1 MNAHHRNLSEAPQAP
16 ARRPV
21 LRRRWPTILAA
32 LGITVALLVLV
43 AGSASAAPPHAE
55 VLAIASSLGEVIDNA
70 RNWIVGILAG
80 LATLFLTI
88 AGARYLLGGGDP
100 SEIEKAKTAFRA
112 ACLGYALAMLA
123 PVIVTVLRSI
133 IGA

>member
-1 MNAHHRNLSEAPQAP
+1 MNAHPKHLSQAQAP
-16 ARRPV
+16 IRQLV
-21 LRRRWPTILAA
+21 LRRRWPRILAA
-32 LGITVALLVLV
+32 LGTTVALLMLM
-43 AGSASAAPPHAE
+43 AGSATAAPPQTA
-55 VLAIASSLGEVIDNA
+55 VLAVASSLDQVINNA

-100 SEIEKAKTAFRA
+100 SETEKAKTAFRA

-123 PVIVTVLRSI
+123 PVIVTVLKSI

>member
-1 MNAHHRNLSEAPQAP
+1 MNTNREHLSEAPQS
-16 ARRPV
+16 ARRG
-21 LRRRWPTILAA
+21 RRWLRV
-32 LGITVALLVLV
+32 LVVVAVSVVLLVQIT
-43 AGSASAAPPHAE
+43 GSASAAQPPTD

-70 RNWIVGILAG
+70 RNWLVGILAG

-123 PVIVTVLRSI
+123 PVVVAVLKSI